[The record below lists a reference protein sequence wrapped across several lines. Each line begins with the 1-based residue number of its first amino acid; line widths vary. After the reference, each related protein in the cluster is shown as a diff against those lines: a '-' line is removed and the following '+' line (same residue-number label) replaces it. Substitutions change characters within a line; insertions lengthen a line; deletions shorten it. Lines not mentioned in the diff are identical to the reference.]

1 MSKKKLTKDWVGN
14 YLKNNPAF
22 LSDFIVKNVPLK
34 TLQEW
39 RKEKETGKTKEG
51 LVSSAVKTIQRHSKT
66 QVLPDL
72 AVAEV
77 GQRKTISDLKDFIE
91 DPGKKESRQLQL
103 QRKKTIEELTPMQ
116 QEDLFFELIID
127 IANELAAD
135 ALCNKILSNVAMLTG
150 SDRCSLF
157 LVRVNSRGE
166 QFLESKLFESSDPA
180 GRICTPM
187 QEGGISVQ
195 IPFGKGIAG
204 LVAQSKQPIN
214 VLDAHKVIL
223 VQFSRMRCNP
233 QSKIFDSSRSV
244 MLIN

>member
-1 MSKKKLTKDWVGN
+1 MSKKKLTKDGVAN
-14 YLKNNPAF
+14 YLKNNPSF
-22 LSDFIVKNVPLK
+22 LTDFIVKNVPPA

-39 RKEKETGKTKEG
+39 RKDKEG
-51 LVSSAVKTIQRHSKT
+51 RKSKDGVFSSAAKSIQKLSKV
-66 QVLPDL
+66 QALPDL
-72 AVAEV
+72 AVADV
-77 GQRKTISDLKDFIE
+77 GQRKTISDLKEFIE
-91 DPGKKESRQLQL
+91 DPGKKESRQLQ
-103 QRKKTIEELTPMQ
+103 RKKTISELTGAQ

-127 IANELAAD
+127 IAHELAVD

-157 LVRVNSRGE
+157 LVRVNGKGE

-195 IPFGKGIAG
+195 IPFGKGISG
-204 LVAQSKQPIN
+204 LVAQTKKPIN
-214 VLDAHKVIL
+214 VVDAHKVIL

-233 QSKIFDSSRSV
+233 
-244 MLIN
+244 